1 MKRFKRFMMTAL
13 SIATGLYAAS
23 ASVETF
29 IVKDGKPGAEI
40 IIADKPARMSKLAA
54 SELQTYIEK
63 ISGAKLAITNDP
75 DKKIPVKIYVG
86 KSKYTDD
93 LKLSTEGLAH
103 GAFRMVSGDNWLA
116 LFGPDKDFE
125 PLEPWV
131 HERKDRERV
140 LREWDA
146 ISGNTFATPYSQI
159 YRWRIADPDVWMY
172 DDAGT
177 LNAVYEFLRSLG
189 VRWYFPGEI
198 GEIVPKKETV
208 VLPVL
213 DKTVKPDFPL
223 RNVMWWGIQEM
234 NPDEIL
240 WALRMGIN
248 YGPELIGL
256 TQSCHGMKFATTR
269 DEIKKAHPEYYALWN
284 GRRATDH
291 RECGAPCL
299 SSEGLFKLHMQYARA
314 VLDHYKEPL
323 ISLDT
328 CDGYGQLC
336 QCELCKGK
344 DTPARGWTGSMS
356 DYVWGYIDRAAREI
370 YKTHPDRKVS
380 GLSYSAYKL
389 PPEKIKELSPNISLL
404 MCQTRSTFHDPE
416 LRDQARTLRKEWL
429 KILPSKEM
437 FVFEY
442 YLQNRPD
449 CPTAGVPVYFPRLIA
464 EDLRSLKGISRG
476 ETVDSYFN
484 FDPKKSSAHAQAVM
498 HLNWYVT
505 ARLWWDANQDLDAML
520 DEYFNLF
527 YGPANREMKAFVEY
541 SEKNWPSMTT
551 KVETIDKALELLA
564 AARKAAGD
572 SVYGKR
578 VDLIVAYVEP
588 LKKLREKLAAGRANA
603 PRFTITERD
612 PAGLVVDGKLDEAFW
627 KDVQVYEF
635 KDIVTGQVPT
645 NAATARFAWADRA
658 LVVGVRC
665 EDADMAHVTAYTLR
679 NDDPNLW
686 NEDNIELL
694 LETPVHSY
702 YQIAVNSAGYVMDMD
717 REKRNILW
725 NSEAEVAAAKDEKG
739 WTIEMKIPSVDLI
752 EGGMDKSRR
761 VAGTKPTAKAP
772 WYFNLYR
779 HRARGKAV
787 EGSALAPTGGKLHD
801 PLKFG
806 ELIVK

>member
-1 MKRFKRFMMTAL
+1 MTGFKRLAPAMLA
-13 SIATGLYAAS
+13 GLCAAS
-23 ASVETF
+23 VSAETF
-29 IVKDGKPGAEI
+29 IVESGKPRAEI
-40 IIADKPARMSKLAA
+40 IVAEKPARMAKLAA
-54 SELQTYIEK
+54 SELQTYLEK
-63 ISGAKLAITNDP
+63 ISGARLAVTNAP
-75 DKKIPVKIYVG
+75 DKNIPVKIYVG

-93 LKLSTEGLAH
+93 LKLATDGLAH
-103 GAFRMVSGDNWLA
+103 GAFRMASGDNWLA
-116 LFGPDKDFE
+116 LLGPDKDFE
-125 PLEPWV
+125 PIEPWV
-131 HERKDRERV
+131 HERKDKERV

-146 ISGNTFATPYSQI
+146 ISGNTFATPYSQL

-177 LNAVYEFLRSLG
+177 LNAVHEFLRSLG

-208 VLPVL
+208 TLPAL
-213 DKTVKPDFPL
+213 AKTVKPDFPL
-223 RNVMWWGIQEM
+223 RNVMWWSIQEM
-234 NPDEIL
+234 TTDEIL

-256 TQSCHGMKFATTR
+256 TQNCHGMKFATTR

-314 VLDHYKEPL
+314 VFDHYNEPL

-356 DYVWGYIDRAAREI
+356 DYVWGYIDRAAREL

-389 PPEKIKELSPNISLL
+389 PPEKIKNLSPNITLL

-416 LRDQARTLRKEWL
+416 LRDQAIALRKAWL
-429 KILPSKEM
+429 EILTSKEM
-437 FVFEY
+437 YIFEY

-449 CPTAGVPVYFPRLIA
+449 CSTAGVPVYFPRLIA
-464 EDLRSLKGISRG
+464 EDLRSLKGVSLG
-476 ETVDSYFN
+476 ETIDSYFN
-484 FDPKKSSAHAQAVM
+484 ASSKNSPVHAQAVM

-505 ARLWWDANQDLDAML
+505 SRLWWDVNQDLDAML
-520 DEYFNLF
+520 DEYYSLF

-541 SEKNWPSMTT
+541 SEKNWPLMTT
-551 KVETIDKALELLA
+551 KVEAIDRALELLA
-564 AARKAAGD
+564 SARKAAGD
-572 SVYGKR
+572 GVYGKR
-578 VDLIVAYVEP
+578 VDLIQAYVEP
-588 LKKLREKLAAGRANA
+588 MKKLREKLAEGRANV
-603 PRFTITERD
+603 PKFTIPERD
-612 PAGLVVDGKLDEAFW
+612 PTDLVLDGKLDEAFW
-627 KDVQVYEF
+627 KDAPVYAF
-635 KDIVTGQVPT
+635 KDIVTGQAPS
-645 NAATARFAWADRA
+645 NAASARMVWADRA

-665 EDADMAHVTAYTLR
+665 EEADMAHVTAYTLR

-694 LETPVHSY
+694 LETPANSY
-702 YQIAVNSAGYVMDMD
+702 YQIAVNSAGYIMDMD
-717 REKRNILW
+717 RKKRNILW
-725 NSEAEVAAAKDEKG
+725 NSEAEVAAARDEKG
-739 WTIEMKIPSVDLI
+739 WTLEMKVPAVDLI
-752 EGGMDKSRR
+752 EGGVDANRR
-761 VAGTKPTAKAP
+761 VAGTKPTALAP

-779 HRARGKAV
+779 HRVCGKAV
-787 EGSALAPTGGKLHD
+787 EGSVLVPTGGKLHE
-801 PLKFG
+801 PMKFG
-806 ELIVK
+806 ELVVGE